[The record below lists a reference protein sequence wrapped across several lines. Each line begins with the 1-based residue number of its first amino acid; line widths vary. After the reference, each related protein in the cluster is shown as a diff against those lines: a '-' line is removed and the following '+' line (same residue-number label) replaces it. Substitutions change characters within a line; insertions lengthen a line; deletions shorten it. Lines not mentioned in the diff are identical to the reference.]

1 MALNKHWCAQG
12 TIDSTRIIYRHILR
26 RTRHIRN
33 CTHIKLCSKHNLI
46 YTSVLSWHSYT
57 NVLSWHNGKLHT
69 CALKAQHCTQNHR
82 YLAGL
87 LMIRPYLVRTGVAVD
102 TEDCAGT
109 GVDLCIGCVDEN
121 EVFPGDGG
129 GDGGRPVTGVP
140 GCPAR
145 YTPGCW
151 SEDAVG

>member
-1 MALNKHWCAQG
+1 MEN
-12 TIDSTRIIYRHILR
+12 
-26 RTRHIRN
+26 
-33 CTHIKLCSKHNLI
+33 
-46 YTSVLSWHSYT
+46 YTLVLWEHS
-57 NVLSWHNGKLHT
+57 GILHT
-69 CALKAQHCTQNHR
+69 CALMAQHCTQNHR

-87 LMIRPYLVRTGVAVD
+87 LMMRPYLAGLLMMRPYLVPTGAAVD

-109 GVDLCIGCVDEN
+109 GVDLCVGCLDEN
-121 EVFPGDGG
+121 EVFLGDSG

-140 GCPAR
+140 GFPAR

>member
-1 MALNKHWCAQG
+1 MAQLN
-12 TIDSTRIIYRHILR
+12 
-26 RTRHIRN
+26 
-33 CTHIKLCSKHNLI
+33 
-46 YTSVLSWHSYT
+46 YTLVLSEHS
-57 NVLSWHNGKLHT
+57 GILHT
-69 CALKAQHCTQNHR
+69 GALVAQHCTQNHR

-87 LMIRPYLVRTGVAVD
+87 LMMRPYLVPTGVAVN

-109 GVDLCIGCVDEN
+109 GVDLRGGCVEEN

>member
-1 MALNKHWCAQG
+1 MYSLCTRKVDLAGRAGHWESG
-12 TIDSTRIIYRHILR
+12 KILVASILFR
-26 RTRHIRN
+26 P
-33 CTHIKLCSKHNLI
+33 
-46 YTSVLSWHSYT
+46 
-57 NVLSWHNGKLHT
+57 
-69 CALKAQHCTQNHR
+69 
-82 YLAGL
+82 GL
-87 LMIRPYLVRTGVAVD
+87 LMMRPYLVRTGVAVD

-109 GVDLCIGCVDEN
+109 GVDLCVGCVDEN

-151 SEDAVG
+151 SEDADG

>member
-1 MALNKHWCAQG
+1 MAQLN
-12 TIDSTRIIYRHILR
+12 
-26 RTRHIRN
+26 
-33 CTHIKLCSKHNLI
+33 
-46 YTSVLSWHSYT
+46 YT

-69 CALKAQHCTQNHR
+69 LCSRSTVENYTPCALMAQHCTQNHR

-109 GVDLCIGCVDEN
+109 GVDLCVGCVDEN

-140 GCPAR
+140 GCPAK

>member
-1 MALNKHWCAQG
+1 M
-12 TIDSTRIIYRHILR
+12 
-26 RTRHIRN
+26 
-33 CTHIKLCSKHNLI
+33 
-46 YTSVLSWHSYT
+46 
-57 NVLSWHNGKLHT
+57 
-69 CALKAQHCTQNHR
+69 
-82 YLAGL
+82 
-87 LMIRPYLVRTGVAVD
+87 RPYLVRTGVAVD

-109 GVDLCIGCVDEN
+109 GVDLCVGCVDEN

-151 SEDAVG
+151 SEDSWVRLLSHRVVWREDCSYFW

>member
-1 MALNKHWCAQG
+1 ME
-12 TIDSTRIIYRHILR
+12 Y
-26 RTRHIRN
+26 
-33 CTHIKLCSKHNLI
+33 
-46 YTSVLSWHSYT
+46 YTLVLST
-57 NVLSWHNGKLHT
+57 LHT
-69 CALKAQHCTQNHR
+69 KSPISGRLIDDAAISGAK
-82 YLAGL
+82 
-87 LMIRPYLVRTGVAVD
+87 

-109 GVDLCIGCVDEN
+109 GVDLCVGCVNEN